1 MTRLGS
7 WTLIIGAL
15 ATLTAIAYGYI
26 TMTTSWETVSTTFGE
41 SDKPYGVGSF
51 RIKGNEVASLK
62 LADPDIR
69 YHIVGLEKGYD
80 GAQAVP
86 DEAWANDVNEI
97 LNRSTVRV
105 LRGALNGSLT
115 RNFEQRGQDGA
126 WWYSKDWSTLYVS
139 TGWMDYTKPVPKDGM
154 SPQITKLWRS
164 RDSGKSWTQ
173 LTWPEN
179 QNIGKL
185 LFLDPLRGYAIGWGP
200 HIWRTAD
207 GGHSWQEIKM
217 PPLAT
222 HYDQPRKTF
231 DAVDLGPNGVLRVAY
246 YITSLG
252 DIHTSSVVYR
262 LAWDRQDFEQDAVL
276 PQQTV
281 VDLQSSQEASGV
293 YSLYAL
299 SRLGP
304 PRNWDDKTDKGHRT
318 GAISSWLSYQQ
329 PEVKQLHTFDERL
342 TLDGLSVGT
351 RGVLLVYATDATG
364 DGAPQDFTLSSTN
377 SGKSWKETNDGAMQ
391 GGYFDAETNTR
402 YCVYAYT
409 LKKRTY

>member
-1 MTRLGS
+1 M
-7 WTLIIGAL
+7 A
-15 ATLTAIAYGYI
+15 A
-26 TMTTSWETVSTTFGE
+26 SWETVTTTFTKT
-41 SDKPYGVGSF
+41 DKPYGGGAF
-51 RIKGNEVASLK
+51 RIHGNDVLSLK
-62 LADPDIR
+62 TADPEIH
-69 YHIVGLEKGYD
+69 YHVVGLDKGYD
-80 GAQAVP
+80 GAQAIAEEP
-86 DEAWANDVNEI
+86 WAEDSGER
-97 LNRSTVRV
+97 LSRSTVRI
-105 LRGALNGSLT
+105 LRGKLDDNLT
-115 RNFEQRGQDGA
+115 RAFEQRGQDAA
-126 WWYSKDWSTLYVS
+126 WSYSKDWSTLYVS

-164 RDSGKSWTQ
+164 HDSGKTWTQ

-207 GGHSWQEIKM
+207 GGQSWQEIKM

-231 DAVDLGPNGVLRVAY
+231 DAVNLGPNGVLRVAY
-246 YITSLG
+246 YVTSLG
-252 DIHTSSVVYR
+252 EIRTSSVVCR
-262 LAWDRQDFEQDAVL
+262 LAWDWQDFEQDAVL

-281 VDLQSSQEASGV
+281 VDLQSSQEASGI

-304 PRNWDDKTDKGHRT
+304 PRNWDDRTDKGHRT

-329 PEVKQLHTFDERL
+329 PEVKQSHTFDERL

-351 RGVLLVYATDATG
+351 RGVLLVYATDATR
-364 DGAPQDFTLSSTN
+364 DGAPHDFTLSSTD
-377 SGKSWKETNDGAMQ
+377 SGKSWKETDDGIMQ
-391 GGYFDAETNTR
+391 GGYFDAETNTQ
-402 YCVYAYT
+402 YGLYAYT
-409 LKKRTY
+409 LKKRTF

>member
-1 MTRLGS
+1 MTKLRHSKLY
-7 WTLIIGAL
+7 IGGFFLLVA
-15 ATLTAIAYGYI
+15 ATYGYQ
-26 TMTTSWETVSTTFGE
+26 TMTDDWETVRTTFGKN
-41 SDKPYGVGSF
+41 DKPYGAGLF
-51 RIKGNEVASLK
+51 RIKGQEVITLK
-62 LADPDIR
+62 SRGPELKFKPPSEQKSPDIAEFTESWMDDSGER
-69 YHIVGLEKGYD
+69 
-80 GAQAVP
+80 
-86 DEAWANDVNEI
+86 
-97 LNRSTVRV
+97 LNRSFVAL
-105 LRGALNGSLT
+105 LRGTLDTGMK
-115 RNFEQRGQDGA
+115 RIFDQRGQDSA
-126 WWYSKDWSTLYVS
+126 WWYSKDWSALYVS
-139 TGWMDYTKPVPKDGM
+139 TGWMDYTKPMPKDGM

-164 RDSGKSWTQ
+164 HDSGKTWTQ

-179 QNIGKL
+179 QNIGQL
-185 LFLDPLRGYAIGWGP
+185 LFLDPLRGYAVGWGP

-207 GGHSWQEIKM
+207 GGQSWQEIKI

-222 HYDQPRKTF
+222 RYDDPRKTF
-231 DAVDLGPNGVLRVAY
+231 DAVNLGPNGVLRVAY
-246 YITSLG
+246 YIANLG
-252 DIHTSSVVYR
+252 EIHTSSVVYR
-262 LAWDRQDFEQDAVL
+262 LGWDRQDFEQDAVL

-281 VDLQSSQEASGV
+281 VDLQSSQEASGI

-299 SRLGP
+299 SRIGP
-304 PRNWDDKTDKGHRT
+304 PRNWDDETDQGDRT

-342 TLDGLSVGT
+342 TLDGLSVGA

-364 DGAPQDFTLSSTN
+364 DGAPQDFTLSSTD